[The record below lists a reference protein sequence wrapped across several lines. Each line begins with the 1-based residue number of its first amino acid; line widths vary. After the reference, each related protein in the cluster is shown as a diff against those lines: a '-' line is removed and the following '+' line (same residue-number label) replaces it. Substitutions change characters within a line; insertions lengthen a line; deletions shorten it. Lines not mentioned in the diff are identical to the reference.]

1 STIVHYASE
10 ASSHRLKTFSITFS
24 GRSFDESQHIAS
36 ISNRYGTEHTQ
47 LDLNED
53 IDLES
58 AIEQFAYYSD
68 EPCADA
74 GALPVWFLAEMS
86 RRQVT
91 VALSGEGADE
101 LFGGYITYQADRY
114 AHWFRQLPPKIRA
127 GGLDL
132 LRHWPVSDEKIS
144 FEYKLKRFVQG
155 SFMPPEQAH
164 VFWAGTFCEEEKAR
178 LFLQAKDRPL
188 KDLLERVT
196 GNSELEKNLRFDLNY
211 YLP

>member
-1 STIVHYASE
+1 VHYASE
-10 ASSHRLKTFSITFS
+10 ATSTPLRTFSITFS
-24 GRSFDESQHIAS
+24 GRSFDESRYIAEVS
-36 ISNRYGTEHTQ
+36 KHYGTHHTE

-86 RRQVT
+86 RKHVT

-114 AHWFRQLPPKIRA
+114 AQWFRHLHP
-127 GGLDL
+127 
-132 LRHWPVSDEKIS
+132 S
-144 FEYKLKRFVQG
+144 FE
-155 SFMPPEQAH
+155 PEPSICCA
-164 VFWAGTFCEEEKAR
+164 VGRSRTRKSASNT
-178 LFLQAKDRPL
+178 
-188 KDLLERVT
+188 
-196 GNSELEKNLRFDLNY
+196 N
-211 YLP
+211 